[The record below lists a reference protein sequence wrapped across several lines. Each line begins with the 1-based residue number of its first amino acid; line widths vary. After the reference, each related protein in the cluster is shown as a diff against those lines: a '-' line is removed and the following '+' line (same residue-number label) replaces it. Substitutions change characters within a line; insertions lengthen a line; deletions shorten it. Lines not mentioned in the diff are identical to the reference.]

1 MTEINKLY
9 RQLLLPS
16 DLLVSEMAILDED
29 ILIPEVGGKIR
40 PARFESETLICMRM
54 LFHCYFRTSRLAD
67 TRNRIYDSLRD
78 FRK

>member
-9 RQLLLPS
+9 QQLLLPS

-40 PARFESETLICMRM
+40 PDLVRIGNIDMHASVVPL
-54 LFHCYFRTSRLAD
+54 LFPYITAC
-67 TRNRIYDSLRD
+67 
-78 FRK
+78 